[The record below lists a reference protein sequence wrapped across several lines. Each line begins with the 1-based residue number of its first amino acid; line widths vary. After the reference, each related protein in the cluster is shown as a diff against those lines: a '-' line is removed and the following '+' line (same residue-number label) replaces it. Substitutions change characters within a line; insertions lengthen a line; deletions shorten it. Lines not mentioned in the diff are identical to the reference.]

1 MPLQY
6 GELRPHSSFWATVCK
21 TVRPMLSVR
30 CQSVCPVCLSACNV
44 RALWPNGWMDQD
56 ATWSRENS
64 SAQVILWCIGPTSS
78 PKGAQ
83 HPHFSTHV
91 YCGQTARWIK
101 MPLVV
106 ELGFGPGHIVLSF
119 ICNSHVHPQTT
130 AANHRTLAGTQ
141 LPPAEGRRLSCPM

>member
-1 MPLQY
+1 MIACQAF
-6 GELRPHSSFWATVCK
+6 LRPPFVKQFALFYRTVAG
-21 TVRPMLSVR
+21 LSGM
-30 CQSVCPVCLSACNV
+30 SVCLSLCNV
-44 RALWPNGWMDQD
+44 GVYWPNGWMDQD